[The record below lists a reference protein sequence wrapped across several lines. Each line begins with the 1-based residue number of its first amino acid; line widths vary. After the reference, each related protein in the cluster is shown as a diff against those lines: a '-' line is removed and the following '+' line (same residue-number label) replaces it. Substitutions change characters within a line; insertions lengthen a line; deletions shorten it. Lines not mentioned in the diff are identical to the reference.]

1 MTKEAK
7 MKKSETWTLVFIFSL
22 TIFPTACFAKKAR
35 TIRLN
40 DQRTEPIYIGIAGS
54 IVNFPSRPT
63 KVILG
68 NKGAFAVE
76 YNEDDLAIS
85 ALRPGAHS
93 NLFVYL
99 DGRRF
104 GFNLVAVASGGDEI
118 VLVRDSNDVKMKAK
132 IRYE

>member
-1 MTKEAK
+1 MRRSNEILIFVLL
-7 MKKSETWTLVFIFSL
+7 LVTSSL
-22 TIFPTACFAKKAR
+22 CFAKKAR

-40 DQRTEPIYIGIAGS
+40 DERTEPIYIGISGAV
-54 IVNFPSRPT
+54 INFPSHPT

-76 YNEDDLAIS
+76 YNADDLALS
-85 ALRPGAHS
+85 ALRQGAHS

-99 DGRRF
+99 EGRRY
-104 GFNLVAVASGGDEI
+104 GFNLIAVSAGGDEI
-118 VLVRDSNDVKMKAK
+118 VLVRDTNEQKIKAK

>member
-1 MTKEAK
+1 MR
-7 MKKSETWTLVFIFSL
+7 KSDVWVWAMMFSL
-22 TIFPTACFAKKAR
+22 ITIPCFAKKAR

-40 DQRTEPIYIGIAGS
+40 EQRTEPIYIGTAGS
-54 IVNFPSRPT
+54 VINFPSRPT

-68 NKGAFAVE
+68 NKGSFAVE
-76 YNEDDLAIS
+76 YNQDDLAIS

-93 NLFVYL
+93 NLFVYI

-104 GFNLVAVASGGDEI
+104 GFNLLAVGTGGDEI
-118 VLVRDSNDVKMKAK
+118 VLIRDAQELKIKAK